1 MERKKGMFDYFKK
14 GKIANHFLGGYHKDS
29 YVGLGYESYPFK
41 DFPVEVQRFLK
52 AERVERNLENLNHT
66 LDSLITRLDE
76 VEDYLSNISHKLN
89 QMEMNQQMMLTSKED
104 LALKLTD
111 EKAEIRKLGE
121 SIAEVKKMMGV
132 I

>member
-1 MERKKGMFDYFKK
+1 MFDYFKK
-14 GKIANHFLGGYHKDS
+14 GKIANNFLGGYHKDS
-29 YVGLGYESYPFK
+29 YVGFGYESYPFK

-52 AERVERNLENLNHT
+52 AERVERNLENLSHT

>member
-1 MERKKGMFDYFKK
+1 M
-14 GKIANHFLGGYHKDS
+14 
-29 YVGLGYESYPFK
+29 GYESYPFK

-89 QMEMNQQMMLTSKED
+89 QMEMNQQMILTSKED